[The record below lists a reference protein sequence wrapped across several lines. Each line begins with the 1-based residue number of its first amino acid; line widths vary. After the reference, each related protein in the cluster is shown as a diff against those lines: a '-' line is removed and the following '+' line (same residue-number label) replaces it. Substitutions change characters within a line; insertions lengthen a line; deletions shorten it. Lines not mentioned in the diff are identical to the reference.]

1 MSTEGK
7 EKKLR
12 FLAPV
17 EDLPFVRRHGVSL
30 YDNILKEFMESNLK
44 YAEVKET
51 GGRKPITVALTLK
64 RKLKKR
70 GIRDIRVITRNKR
83 IYIARMDE

>member
-12 FLAPV
+12 FLTPI
-17 EDLPFVRRHGVSL
+17 EDLPFVRRQRSSF
-30 YDNILKEFMESNLK
+30 YDNILKEFTESNLK
-44 YAEVKET
+44 YAEVTET
-51 GGRKPITVALTLK
+51 GGRKPITVAMTLK
-64 RKLKKR
+64 SRLKKR
-70 GIRDIRVITRNKR
+70 GIRDIRVIIRNNR